1 MDKKKILFVGAGGEL
16 ASRVMPALSEQYD
29 IVGIGG
35 RRDELRSLCTDFHSG
50 ELFANY
56 ATLFSNVFSAHIFDA
71 IVWNPVHYTMLPLMK
86 SSRESLHAEFDMA
99 VALPIECVK
108 TAIEKGQ
115 RGFVFVLV
123 SSLSAFGYAKHLP
136 SYGIVKNAQIKL
148 ADMLSQEL
156 RDDLACKV
164 IAPGSVKKIST
175 PRLVEAFRASI
186 DNSEPTKALY
196 KLEED

>member
-1 MDKKKILFVGAGGEL
+1 M
-16 ASRVMPALSEQYD
+16 EQ
-29 IVGIGG
+29 
-35 RRDELRSLCTDFHSG
+35 
-50 ELFANY
+50 
-56 ATLFSNVFSAHIFDA
+56 
-71 IVWNPVHYTMLPLMK
+71 
-86 SSRESLHAEFDMA
+86 
-99 VALPIECVK
+99 
-108 TAIEKGQ
+108 GQ